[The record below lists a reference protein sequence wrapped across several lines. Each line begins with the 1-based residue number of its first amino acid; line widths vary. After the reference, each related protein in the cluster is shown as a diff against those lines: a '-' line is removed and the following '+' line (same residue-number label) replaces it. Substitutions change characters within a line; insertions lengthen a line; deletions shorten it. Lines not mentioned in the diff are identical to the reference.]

1 MTTKAM
7 VTLNLL
13 QPIPVTRDENGYFM
27 HPDLRHFCDVTMN
40 GARQC
45 GAFEWKALKARAGIK
60 TSVHLLESEPQDH
73 PAVDAYFVRGIRE
86 ALRASGNR
94 PACIAPVS
102 AFYGIPIP
110 SHRRKS

>member
-1 MTTKAM
+1 MATRN
-7 VTLNLL
+7 VL
-13 QPIPVTRDENGYFM
+13 QPIPVIRDENGYFM
-27 HPDLRHFCDVTMN
+27 HPDLRRFCNVTMS
-40 GARQC
+40 GAKQC
-45 GAFEWKALKARAGIK
+45 GALEWAALEAQAGVK
-60 TSVHLLESEPQDH
+60 TSVYLLESEPQDH